1 MVSLGRDAD
10 MTVYWGLADY
20 FVDEVIELY
29 GSRALAERALREILT
44 DEPDWKGMLEVVP
57 VGFLEFCPN

>member
-1 MVSLGRDAD
+1 